1 MKNKF
6 ILLISLMLV
15 LTLVFAGCA
24 SEKSVAYD
32 TATKEEAPRAAYGD
46 GDFGAMEPEA
56 LKQETN
62 AESMDE
68 NDSVPLD
75 NPSELSEKIIY
86 NVHASLQC
94 EDVDNAILS
103 LTDKAKSLGGYVSYA
118 NTYTSNG
125 KTYANIEIR
134 IPAKELNVMEA
145 YSSEVGKVDEYTM
158 SSQNITEDYYDIK
171 ARLEHNLAQE
181 EQLLTLLKKAES
193 IEDILLV
200 RAELDKVQEKIE
212 SYKGRIRVW
221 DSLVDYSTI
230 TYNLRPVPT
239 LDTGHDDSPR
249 IIKLDE
255 TWRAMKRGFT
265 NSAIAVV
272 NFFSFLLRAI
282 SVLAIPL
289 IIIGVAILVVIAI
302 VKKTKKSKTPKN
314 DIEED

>member
-1 MKNKF
+1 MKNKLIILVS
-6 ILLISLMLV
+6 ILLVFVMI
-15 LTLVFAGCA
+15 FAGCA
-24 SEKSVAYD
+24 SKKVAYD
-32 TATKEEAPRAAYGD
+32 NVIKAEAPREAYGD
-46 GDFGAMEPEA
+46 GDFGAMEPEMM
-56 LKQETN
+56 KEETKEDTS
-62 AESMDE
+62 ADESTKLE
-68 NDSVPLD
+68 
-75 NPSELSEKIIY
+75 NPSKLAEKIIY

-94 EDVDNAILS
+94 EDVDKAVLA

-134 IPAKELNVMEA
+134 IPAKELNVMET

-181 EQLLTLLKKAES
+181 EQLLTLLKKAET
-193 IEDILLV
+193 IEDILKV

-255 TWRAMKRGFT
+255 TWRAMKRGFN
-265 NSAIAVV
+265 NSAITVV

-282 SVLAIPL
+282 AVLAIPL

-302 VKKTKKSKTPKN
+302 VKKNKKSKTPKN

>member
-15 LTLVFAGCA
+15 FAFVMAGCA
-24 SEKSVAYD
+24 SKKEMSYD
-32 TATKEEAPRAAYGD
+32 NVIKAEAPRAAYDD
-46 GDFGAMEPEA
+46 GDFGAMEPEMM
-56 LKQETN
+56 KDEKKETS
-62 AESMDE
+62 A
-68 NDSVPLD
+68 NDSAPLD

-94 EDVDNAILS
+94 EDVDKAILA

-171 ARLEHNLAQE
+171 ARLDHNLAQE
-181 EQLLTLLKKAES
+181 EQILTLLKKAET

-255 TWRAMKRGFT
+255 TWRAMKRGFN

-282 SVLAIPL
+282 AVLAIPL
-289 IIIGVAILVVIAI
+289 IIIGAAILVVVAI
-302 VKKTKKSKTPKN
+302 VKKNKKSKAKN